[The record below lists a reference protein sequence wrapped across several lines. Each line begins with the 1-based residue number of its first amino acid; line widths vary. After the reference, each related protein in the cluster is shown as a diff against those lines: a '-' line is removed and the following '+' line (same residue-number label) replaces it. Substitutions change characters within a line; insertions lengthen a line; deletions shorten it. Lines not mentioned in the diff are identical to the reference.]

1 MLFRRTVEESASW
14 VGVSHSGGVL
24 HAARACHLPGQ
35 KPQLLSL
42 TLEPTTELSE
52 GLQVLRQAH
61 LIKGAR
67 LCGVF
72 DRAQYRLLSVEVPDI
87 PQTEWR
93 DAMRWRLKEHVDF
106 PMDDALLDIL
116 AVPDDTQLRQTHT
129 AMALVAQRA
138 DYNRWAI
145 AADDVG
151 MRWHALDVP
160 ETAIRMFSAM
170 AETPENAHAMLV
182 FGQSFAMLVITYKGA
197 LLMTRNIEVTLDAIV
212 GQAEARG
219 AALGRAALEVLR
231 TLDSYERMH
240 SEAPLSTMSVVVPPQ
255 GEDVIEVLTD
265 LVYVP
270 VKRFQLN
277 EWVDVAALGDHA
289 ERIGNGGSLEE
300 YVAIGASLR
309 SYAEHQGWQTLR
321 MFDERDVRLRKQPWN
336 ASLGVKLTSAVCGS
350 ALAAG
355 ALMTGWSIWIDRQ
368 IQQYEQQ
375 IQAEKANV
383 ALPKAP
389 MELQQLGEM
398 KQRETRQRQLSDA
411 MKSAIQQEQVPYSD
425 YLLALARQ
433 TLPELWITDLKV
445 TEHGQDVTLVG
456 RMTDP
461 TRLPLYLSRLE
472 KEPQFQGRK
481 FAQVELRAVTTE
493 QGVMAQVIEFTLRGK
508 PQQVD
513 ARKPSGDKHEEAAL

>member
-1 MLFRRTVEESASW
+1 MLFRRSVEESASW

-42 TLEPTTELSE
+42 TLEPTSELSE
-52 GLQVLRQAH
+52 GLQALKQANS
-61 LIKGAR
+61 IKGAR
-67 LCGVF
+67 MSGVF
-72 DRAQYRLLSVEVPDI
+72 DRAQYRLLSVDVPDI
-87 PQTEWR
+87 PKTEWR
-93 DAMRWRLKEHVDF
+93 DAMRWRLKDYVDF

-116 AVPDDTQLRQTHT
+116 TVPDDTQLRQTRT

-170 AETPENAHAMLV
+170 SETEGNAHAMLI

-212 GQAEARG
+212 GEAEARG

-240 SEAPLSTMSVVVPPQ
+240 SEAPLSSMSVVVPQ
-255 GEDVIEVLTD
+255 DGEDVIEVLTD

-270 VKRFQLN
+270 VNKFQLN
-277 EWVDVAALGDHA
+277 EWVDVSALGEHA
-289 ERIGNGGSLEE
+289 ERIGQGGSLEE

-309 SYAEHQGWQTLR
+309 GYAENQGWQTLH
-321 MFDERDVRLRKQPWN
+321 MFDEHDVRLRKQPWN
-336 ASLGVKLTSAVCGS
+336 ATLGLKLTSAVGGG
-350 ALAAG
+350 ALVAG
-355 ALMTGWSIWIDRQ
+355 ALMTAWSVWIDRQ
-368 IQQYEQQ
+368 IQQFEQQ
-375 IQAEKANV
+375 IQAEKSNT
-383 ALPKAP
+383 ALPQAP
-389 MELQQLGEM
+389 AELQQLEEM
-398 KQRETRQRQLSDA
+398 KQRETRQRQMSDA
-411 MKSAIQQEQVPYSD
+411 MKSAVQQVQVPYSE

-445 TEHGQDVTLVG
+445 AEQGQDVTLVG

-461 TRLPLYLSRLE
+461 TRLPIYLSKLE
-472 KEPQFQGRK
+472 QEPQFQGRK
-481 FAQVELRAVTTE
+481 FSQVELRAVTTE

-508 PQQVD
+508 PAQSD
-513 ARKPSGDKHEEAAL
+513 GRKQSGERRDEASL